1 MFSYLKKM
9 QLDCG
14 LNDAIKNIKLEH
26 SLKKTLE
33 TKKEMRL
40 KISLSI

>member
-1 MFSYLKKM
+1 M

-26 SLKKTLE
+26 SLKKHL
-33 TKKEMRL
+33 RL
-40 KISLSI
+40 KKKWD